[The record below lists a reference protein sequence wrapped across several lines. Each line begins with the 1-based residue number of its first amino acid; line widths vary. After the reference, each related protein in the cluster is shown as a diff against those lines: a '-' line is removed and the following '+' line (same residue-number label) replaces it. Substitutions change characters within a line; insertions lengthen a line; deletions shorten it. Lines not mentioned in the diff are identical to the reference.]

1 MAGVLRSPYGGLT
14 DQEILGLLRMYPQK
28 NLWESL
34 SQSIEP
40 SHVSLWKKLTVLMHV
55 SRLGSL
61 PELFDAIMETLHVES
76 LLLAM
81 PHGREKMANVWKLRS
96 MAASFAMQE
105 GGGSEDFLDRLNL
118 MRRMQARESGAA
130 LEPDAKSVQIMT
142 IHKSKGL
149 EFPAVF
155 LPDQQYKSPPDRLGL
170 QYLPGAGLGIMIPGD
185 EGPQKTALY
194 EELSEDNR
202 ALEWEEKKR
211 QLYVA
216 MTRAEKYLFLSAAVS
231 EEKESVRREKRAK
244 GRVKSRENWYES
256 LRRIF
261 HDGEGKDLVE
271 WVELKASEILALPLS
286 FSIQEAPPL
295 ELEAGAFEK
304 LKAVEF
310 PQKVILSA
318 TALGTYD
325 LCPRRYFYQYRSH
338 MPLSL
343 IHI

>member
-1 MAGVLRSPYGGLT
+1 
-14 DQEILGLLRMYPQK
+14 
-28 NLWESL
+28 
-34 SQSIEP
+34 
-40 SHVSLWKKLTVLMHV
+40 
-55 SRLGSL
+55 
-61 PELFDAIMETLHVES
+61 
-76 LLLAM
+76 
-81 PHGREKMANVWKLRS
+81 
-96 MAASFAMQE
+96 
-105 GGGSEDFLDRLNL
+105 
-118 MRRMQARESGAA
+118 
-130 LEPDAKSVQIMT
+130 
-142 IHKSKGL
+142 
-149 EFPAVF
+149 
-155 LPDQQYKSPPDRLGL
+155 
-170 QYLPGAGLGIMIPGD
+170 MIPGD

-338 MPLSL
+338 MPSLDPDVVGTGSVRIPPATLGTYIHKVLELCRTAPAEKAKELALLEESYSDGEKNVLRKEEAPHRCLPCVAPLCCLWGLSPRCRSRF
-343 IHI
+343 

>member
-1 MAGVLRSPYGGLT
+1 
-14 DQEILGLLRMYPQK
+14 
-28 NLWESL
+28 
-34 SQSIEP
+34 
-40 SHVSLWKKLTVLMHV
+40 
-55 SRLGSL
+55 
-61 PELFDAIMETLHVES
+61 
-76 LLLAM
+76 
-81 PHGREKMANVWKLRS
+81 
-96 MAASFAMQE
+96 
-105 GGGSEDFLDRLNL
+105 
-118 MRRMQARESGAA
+118 
-130 LEPDAKSVQIMT
+130 
-142 IHKSKGL
+142 
-149 EFPAVF
+149 
-155 LPDQQYKSPPDRLGL
+155 
-170 QYLPGAGLGIMIPGD
+170 MIPGD

-295 ELEAGAFEK
+295 ELEAGAFEN
-304 LKAVEF
+304 
-310 PQKVILSA
+310 
-318 TALGTYD
+318 
-325 LCPRRYFYQYRSH
+325 
-338 MPLSL
+338 
-343 IHI
+343 

>member
-1 MAGVLRSPYGGLT
+1 
-14 DQEILGLLRMYPQK
+14 
-28 NLWESL
+28 
-34 SQSIEP
+34 
-40 SHVSLWKKLTVLMHV
+40 
-55 SRLGSL
+55 
-61 PELFDAIMETLHVES
+61 
-76 LLLAM
+76 
-81 PHGREKMANVWKLRS
+81 
-96 MAASFAMQE
+96 
-105 GGGSEDFLDRLNL
+105 
-118 MRRMQARESGAA
+118 
-130 LEPDAKSVQIMT
+130 
-142 IHKSKGL
+142 
-149 EFPAVF
+149 
-155 LPDQQYKSPPDRLGL
+155 
-170 QYLPGAGLGIMIPGD
+170 MIPGD

-325 LCPRRYFYQYRSH
+325 LCPRATSISIGAICRA
-338 MPLSL
+338 L
-343 IHI
+343 IPMW